1 MDNLLDVL
9 KNAESA
15 LAQKLEKL
23 DELEKEKKDLL
34 DKGKNVDKKEVL
46 NYEKKL
52 IESEIKYTNLLEEV
66 QELSKKIKYLK
77 SKF

>member
-66 QELSKKIKYLK
+66 QELSKKIKFLK